1 VPSGLAEGR
10 VILLTGAVVRNGEA
24 LSIDAVVKQGD
35 RIETGKN
42 SAVEIIFAKGLII
55 LLGANTRA
63 VLDLKASQIQL
74 NQGWFAA
81 VKNASEQ
88 KLEVVT
94 PTTMAAVRGTSL
106 CMKVESDTSTY
117 ACTCNGTVH
126 FHAKGIGE
134 EVVTVS
140 EHSALRFVKEGE
152 TIKKETAGL
161 EFHDSAGIEAL
172 AKKIDHPLDWKK
184 PSR

>member
-81 VKNASEQ
+81 VKNASE
-88 KLEVVT
+88 
-94 PTTMAAVRGTSL
+94 
-106 CMKVESDTSTY
+106 
-117 ACTCNGTVH
+117 
-126 FHAKGIGE
+126 
-134 EVVTVS
+134 
-140 EHSALRFVKEGE
+140 
-152 TIKKETAGL
+152 
-161 EFHDSAGIEAL
+161 
-172 AKKIDHPLDWKK
+172 
-184 PSR
+184 